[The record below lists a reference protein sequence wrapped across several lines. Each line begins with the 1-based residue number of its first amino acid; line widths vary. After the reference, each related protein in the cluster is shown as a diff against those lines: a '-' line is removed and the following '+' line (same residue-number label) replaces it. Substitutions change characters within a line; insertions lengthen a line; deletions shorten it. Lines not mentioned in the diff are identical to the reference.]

1 MHRKDVI
8 GQCKELCTSYSVLAI
23 SGMLSEGSNVEENRY
38 VCAVCVCSVC
48 VCVRAC
54 VCVCGVYIC
63 AVCACSAYACMCVYI
78 RIYHTA
84 LKYEWPGHLFLS
96 SSFSSQSLN

>member
-38 VCAVCVCSVC
+38 VCV

-54 VCVCGVYIC
+54 VRVCVCVWC
-63 AVCACSAYACMCVYI
+63 VHMCSVCM
-78 RIYHTA
+78 
-84 LKYEWPGHLFLS
+84 
-96 SSFSSQSLN
+96 